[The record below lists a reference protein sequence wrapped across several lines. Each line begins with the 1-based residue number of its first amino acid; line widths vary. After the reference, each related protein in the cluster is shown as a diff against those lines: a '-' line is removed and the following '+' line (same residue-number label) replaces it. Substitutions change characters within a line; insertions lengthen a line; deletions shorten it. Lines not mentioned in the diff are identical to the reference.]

1 MLFKSIILT
10 GLMFPWWCFCVWAG
24 SLQYWK
30 FNQNLSRLEIVTE
43 SNVTPKA
50 QLMANPTR
58 LVVDLPNTQVRET
71 LRQGEV
77 SSYVRE
83 VRVGQLNS
91 QTTRIV
97 VELSGNYTMR
107 PWQVKVRSL
116 APNRWYIQLPKFQ
129 TPDIYSLPDGD
140 TVAIAVPAPTLASST
155 SSQNRGTVVI
165 DPGHGGRDPGAIGL
179 RGVQE
184 KGIVLDISQETA
196 RVLRQGGY
204 QVIMTRTSDVF
215 ISLDQRARLA
225 NNRDGDVFVSIHANA
240 VGGNRPEVNG
250 LETYYFQT
258 GRLLAHTIHR
268 NILRRFNVRDRN
280 VRQARF
286 YVLRNTNMPAVLV
299 EVGFLTGSVDNRN
312 LSNPTYR
319 RQMGEAIAHGIME
332 YLR

>member
-1 MLFKSIILT
+1 MLFRSIVLA
-10 GLMFPWWCFCVWAG
+10 GLMFPWCYFSVWAG

-30 FNQNLSRLEIVTE
+30 FNQNLSRLEIITE
-43 SNVTPKA
+43 DNVIPKA

-58 LVVDLPNTQVRET
+58 LVVDLHNTQVGETRREE
-71 LRQGEV
+71 EV

-91 QTTRIV
+91 QTTRFV
-97 VELSGNYTMR
+97 VELNGNYTMR

-116 APNRWYIQLPKFQ
+116 APNRWYVQLPKFQ
-129 TPDIYSLPDGD
+129 TPDIYALPGGD
-140 TVAIAVPAPTLASST
+140 TVAIAVPAPTLAT
-155 SSQNRGTVVI
+155 SILNRGTVVI

-184 KGIVLDISQETA
+184 KGIVLEISQETA
-196 RVLRQGGY
+196 RVLRKGGY
-204 QVIMTRTSDVF
+204 QVIMTRNSDVF
-215 ISLDQRARLA
+215 ISLEQRAILA
-225 NNRDGDVFVSIHANA
+225 NDRDGDVFVSIHANA
-240 VGGNRPEVNG
+240 VGGSRPEVNG

-268 NILRRFNVRDRN
+268 NILGRFNVRDRN

-299 EVGFLTGSVDNRN
+299 EVGFLTGSIDNRN
-312 LSNPTYR
+312 LSNSNYR
-319 RQMGEAIAHGIME
+319 RQMGEAIAHGIID

>member
-1 MLFKSIILT
+1 MYLRSIILAT
-10 GLMFPWWCFCVWAG
+10 IIFPWWGLSAWAS

-43 SNVTPKA
+43 NNVIPRA

-58 LVVDLPNTQVRET
+58 LVVDLPNTRVGET
-71 LRQGEV
+71 RRDGEV

-83 VRVGQLNS
+83 VRVGQLDS
-91 QTTRIV
+91 QTTRLV
-97 VELSGNYTMR
+97 VELTGNYTMR
-107 PWQVKVRSL
+107 PWQIKVRSL
-116 APNRWYIQLPKFQ
+116 APNRWYVQLPKFQ
-129 TPDIYSLPDGD
+129 TPDIYSLPDGN
-140 TVAIAVPAPTLASST
+140 TVAIAVPAPTIAT
-155 SSQNRGTVVI
+155 ATQNRGTVVI

-179 RGVQE
+179 RGVGE
-184 KGIVLDISQETA
+184 KGIVLEISQETA
-196 RVLRQGGY
+196 RVLRGGGY
-204 QVIMTRTSDVF
+204 QVIMTRNSDVF
-215 ISLDQRARLA
+215 VSLEQRARLA
-225 NNRDGDVFVSIHANA
+225 NDRDGDVFVSIHANA

-268 NILRRFNVRDRN
+268 TILRRLSVGDRN

-299 EVGFLTGSVDNRN
+299 EVGFLTGATDNRN
-312 LSNPTYR
+312 LSNSSYR

>member
-1 MLFKSIILT
+1 MIFKSIILA
-10 GLMFPWWCFCVWAG
+10 GLMFPWWCLSVWAG
-24 SLQYWK
+24 SLQYWR

-43 SNVTPKA
+43 SNVTPRA

-58 LVVDLPNTQVRET
+58 LVVDLPNTQVGET
-71 LRQGEV
+71 LRQEV

-83 VRVGQLNS
+83 VRVGQLNN
-91 QTTRIV
+91 QTARIV

-107 PWQVKVRSL
+107 PWQVRVRSL
-116 APNRWYIQLPKFQ
+116 APNRWYVQLPKFQ
-129 TPDIYSLPDGD
+129 TPDVYSLPDGNA
-140 TVAIAVPAPTLASST
+140 VAIAVPAPTLASGSP
-155 SSQNRGTVVI
+155 SQNRGTVVI
-165 DPGHGGRDPGAIGL
+165 DPGHGGRDPGAIGIG
-179 RGVQE
+179 GVQE
-184 KGIVLDISQETA
+184 KGIVLEISQETA

-204 QVIMTRTSDVF
+204 QVVMMRTSDVF
-215 ISLDQRARLA
+215 VSLEQRATLA
-225 NNRDGDVFVSIHANA
+225 NNSNGDVFVSIHANA

-268 NILRRFNVRDRN
+268 NILRRLNVRDRN

-286 YVLRNTNMPAVLV
+286 YVLRHTTMPAVLV
-299 EVGFLTGSVDNRN
+299 EVGFLTGSIDNRN
-312 LSNPTYR
+312 LSNPSYR